1 MVPFLDAVDSRLSPD
16 SGWWDRALP
25 WLDRTRFSVLKPGD
39 PNARPDDGREGDMF
53 ELIMIG
59 GAAAG
64 IGAGYVSARRFVR
77 ERLRFV
83 DGVDRKSSAVGAGV
97 VAAAA
102 ATPVAWLL
110 PVLGA
115 GSAVVFGIGV
125 ALGVSHG
132 ARDLRSGRYLAAG
145 D

>member
-1 MVPFLDAVDSRLSPD
+1 MIASLIASGFRRSPD

-25 WLDRTRFSVLKPGD
+25 WLDRPKSPILKPGN
-39 PNARPDDGREGDMF
+39 PNTRPDEGKEVVML

-59 GAAAG
+59 GAVAG
-64 IGAGYVSARRFVR
+64 IGAGYVGARRFVR

-83 DGVDRKSSAVGAGV
+83 DGVNRKSSAVGVGV

-115 GSAVVFGIGV
+115 GSAIVFGIGV
-125 ALGVSHG
+125 GLGVTHG
-132 ARDLRSGRYLAAG
+132 ARDIRAGRYLATG